1 MTAVAAGDT
10 PFHHTI
16 IRGGLWVGF
25 GFVGQ
30 QAIAVVRTLVL
41 ARLLTPED
49 FGLVGLVTLTLF
61 AGLMLTEFGLDTA
74 LIQRSELP
82 TRFVHTAW
90 NLMLVRGI
98 GLFLLL
104 QVIAPWIAAAFGRP
118 GAEYLLRVGALSF
131 LLVCVPAV
139 PAALLLRELCYS
151 RRMLLDASRD
161 ISGTVFAIVLALL
174 LQNAWALLLG
184 LLLGQA
190 VAMICVW
197 FLHGYRPRWAMDRE
211 ALGIYAEVGRHLYV
225 SGLLTYVVTRGD
237 DIAVAK
243 LRGVHDLGQYQVV
256 FGISEMLTR
265 GLSEMVG
272 KVVFPAYSRI
282 VAEGRRLG
290 DVLDEVWCVLLFL
303 LLPVGA
309 VMFVFAEKIVS
320 LLLGDQWVP
329 AATAFAVLAVA
340 QTLRA
345 LAAACGSFIL
355 AGGKAIYLP
364 RIKVL
369 EVVCFAILIVPLTAR
384 WGLVGAA
391 SCLVL
396 MYSLSLVGHVYGAH
410 QVEPIL
416 GRVLRS
422 SWEPLAVTLSFTAL
436 AWRLCPDR
444 ALSVVICIVLWFA
457 MWMTYV
463 RVRHARLIRKIWGAV
478 QGNPTT
484 APPFDTPVSR

>member
-1 MTAVAAGDT
+1 MTAVAGRDT
-10 PFHHTI
+10 PFHHTV

-61 AGLMLTEFGLDTA
+61 AGMMLTEFGLDTA
-74 LIQRSELP
+74 LIQRGDLP
-82 TRFVHTAW
+82 ARFVHTAW
-90 NLMLVRGI
+90 NLMLIRGI
-98 GLFLLL
+98 CLFVLL
-104 QVIAPWIAAAFGRP
+104 QGIAPWIASAFGRP
-118 GAEYLLRVGALSF
+118 GAEYLLRVGAASF

-139 PAALLLRELCYS
+139 PAALLLRELRYS
-151 RRMLLDASRD
+151 RRLVLDASRD
-161 ISGTVFAIVLALL
+161 ISGTVSAIALALL
-174 LQNAWALLLG
+174 LGNAWALLLG

-190 VAMICVW
+190 VAMIGVW
-197 FLHGYRPRWAMDRE
+197 FLHDYRPRWAMDRE
-211 ALGIYAEVGRHLYV
+211 ALGMYAEVGRHLYV

-265 GLSEMVG
+265 GLSEMLG

-290 DVLDEVWCVLLFL
+290 DVFDEVWRVLLLL
-303 LLPVGA
+303 LLPVSA
-309 VMFVFAEKIVS
+309 VTIVFAGRIVA
-320 LLLGDQWVP
+320 LLLGDPWVP
-329 AATAFAVLAVA
+329 AATAFAILTVA

-345 LAAACGSFIL
+345 LAAACGSFML
-355 AGGKAIYLP
+355 AAGKTVYLP
-364 RIKVL
+364 RIKIL
-369 EVVCFAILIVPLTAR
+369 EVVCFGIWIVPLTAR

-391 SCLVL
+391 SCLVF
-396 MYSLSLVGHVYGAH
+396 MYILSLVGHVYGAH
-410 QVEPIL
+410 QVDPIL
-416 GRVLRS
+416 GRMLRS
-422 SWEPLAVTLSFTAL
+422 SWEPLAVTLALAAL
-436 AWRLCPDR
+436 AWRLCPDSE
-444 ALSVVICIVLWFA
+444 LSVVVCTVLWVA

-463 RVRHARLIRKIWGAV
+463 WVRHARLVRRIWGAV
-478 QGNPTT
+478 QGSVAS
-484 APPFDTPVSR
+484 APPLDELRV

>member
-1 MTAVAAGDT
+1 MTAVAAEDT
-10 PFHHTI
+10 PFHHTV

-61 AGLMLTEFGLDTA
+61 AGMMLTEFGLDSA
-74 LIQRSELP
+74 LIQRGDLP
-82 TRFVHTAW
+82 ARFVHTAW
-90 NLMLVRGI
+90 NLMLIRGI
-98 GLFLLL
+98 CLFVLL
-104 QVIAPWIAAAFGRP
+104 QGMAPWIASAFGRP
-118 GAEYLLRVGALSF
+118 GAEYLLRVGAVSF

-139 PAALLLRELCYS
+139 PAALLLRELRYS
-151 RRMLLDASRD
+151 RRMVLDASRD
-161 ISGTVFAIVLALL
+161 ISGTVSAIGLALL
-174 LQNAWALLLG
+174 LGNAWALLLG

-190 VAMICVW
+190 VAMILVW
-197 FLHGYRPRWAMDRE
+197 FLHDYRPRWAMDRE
-211 ALGIYAEVGRHLYV
+211 ALGMYAEVGRHLYI

-237 DIAVAK
+237 DIAVGK
-243 LRGVHDLGQYQVV
+243 LRGVYDLGQYQVV

-272 KVVFPAYSRI
+272 KVAFPAYSRI

-290 DVLDEVWCVLLFL
+290 DVFDEVWRVLLFL

-309 VMFVFAEKIVS
+309 VTIVFAGRIVA
-320 LLLGDQWVP
+320 LLLGDPWMP
-329 AATAFAVLAVA
+329 AATAFAVLTVA

-345 LAAACGSFIL
+345 LAAACGSLIL
-355 AGGKAIYLP
+355 AGGKTIYLP
-364 RIKVL
+364 RIKGL
-369 EVVCFAILIVPLTAR
+369 EVICFGVLIVPLTAR

-391 SCLVL
+391 GCLVV
-396 MYSLSLVGHVYGAH
+396 MYILSLVGHVYGAH
-410 QVEPIL
+410 QVDPIL

-422 SWEPLAVTLSFTAL
+422 SWEPLAVTLSFAAL
-436 AWRLCPDR
+436 AWRFYPDSD
-444 ALSVVICIVLWFA
+444 LSVVICIVLWVA

-478 QGNPTT
+478 QGNLASGSPLD
-484 APPFDTPVSR
+484 ALRA

>member
-1 MTAVAAGDT
+1 MTAVAGGDT
-10 PFHHTI
+10 PFHHTV

-74 LIQRSELP
+74 LIQRGDLP
-82 TRFVHTAW
+82 VRFVHTAW
-90 NLMLVRGI
+90 NLMLIRGI
-98 GLFLLL
+98 CLFLLL
-104 QVIAPWIAAAFGRP
+104 QGTAPWIAAAFGRP
-118 GAEYLLRVGALSF
+118 GAEYLLRVGAVSF

-139 PAALLLRELCYS
+139 PAALLLRELRYS

-161 ISGTVFAIVLALL
+161 ISGTLFAIGLALL
-174 LQNAWALLLG
+174 LGNAWALLLG

-190 VAMICVW
+190 VAMIFVW
-197 FLHGYRPRWAMDRE
+197 FLHDYRPRRAMDRE
-211 ALGIYAEVGRHLYV
+211 ALRVYAEVGRHLYV

-237 DIAVAK
+237 DIAVGK
-243 LRGVHDLGQYQVV
+243 LRGVHALGQYQVV

-265 GLSEMVG
+265 GLSDMLS
-272 KVVFPAYSRI
+272 KVAFPAYARI
-282 VAEGRRLG
+282 VAEGRRLV
-290 DVLDEVWCVLLFL
+290 DVFDEVWCVLLLL

-309 VMFVFAEKIVS
+309 VMLVFAERIVA
-320 LLLGDQWVP
+320 LLLGNQWAA

-355 AGGKAIYLP
+355 AAGKTMYLP

-369 EVVCFAILIVPLTAR
+369 EVVSFGVLIVPLTAR

-391 SCLVL
+391 SCLVV
-396 MYSLSLVGHVYGAH
+396 MYSLSLAGHVYGAH
-410 QVEPIL
+410 QVTPVL
-416 GRVLRS
+416 GRMLRS
-422 SWEPLAVTLSFTAL
+422 SWEPLAVTVSLAAV
-436 AWRLCPDR
+436 AWRLCPDSE
-444 ALSVVICIVLWFA
+444 LSVVICIVLWGTL
-457 MWMTYV
+457 WMTYV
-463 RVRHARLIRKIWGAV
+463 GVRHARLIRKIWGAV
-478 QGNPTT
+478 QGNLAT
-484 APPFDTPVSR
+484 APPFGTPVSR